1 MKKASNKYHK
11 SLAALLIIVALSG
24 ALIASHLTG
33 LLDYVEYK
41 TYDFRINFNAR
52 ISGSRFPEDIIL
64 VLLDQNSL
72 DWAQQNRGWGWPW
85 PRAAY
90 AEFIDYMSLGGAKSV
105 AFDVIFS
112 EPSIY
117 RNPRQDEIIE
127 RTVRTVE
134 SSSDPGEAGERSAA
148 ERISAAGSSTE
159 RNPGERRE
167 ARTGGSSFRDLIRD
181 IRSLGERVDDA
192 TFAEAAKNYGHVV
205 QAALFRSQSGSA
217 DSWPAGLNVPLF
229 KPENFGSF
237 LSEFSGGG
245 KKNEVLN
252 GGQFPIQDLRNTA
265 GIIGSVTG
273 IADDVDNIFRRLRL
287 FTLFDGKAVPG
298 LAAASLLVS
307 GEDPVISYDPAKR
320 QMHWGNYTI
329 PVDKEGKTLLRFR
342 SSMERYIWYGMS
354 EVLQSAED
362 YAAGREP
369 LLYPEDFRDSYV
381 FFGFFAPGLFDVFST
396 PIDTVYPGMG
406 VHITLLDNLLMGDF
420 IQEAPEWVA
429 IAIIMASIILV
440 VVLVLFLGRIAITVA
455 GLVVSIAAI
464 IGAGFVTFNAGW
476 WIPMAAPLI
485 AVFLSYLSATLY
497 SYATEGKDKRFL
509 KQAFSSVVSP
519 KLVDQ
524 LMGDPSQLKLGGE
537 RRKMTAIFTDIQR
550 FSSISSELQDSYGED
565 GPKVLVNLLNLYLTE
580 MSNIIINNG
589 GTVDKYEG
597 DAIIAFFGAPVWM
610 EDHAVRACL
619 SAVQMKKR
627 EIEIVSTIMDP
638 ETQFS
643 KPLAKLIDENVIR
656 KERPLYTRLGLNTG
670 DMVVGFMGTPGKM
683 DYTIMG
689 NAVNLAAR
697 LEGVNKQYDTKGIL
711 ISQDT
716 RSQIGEE
723 FIVRPL
729 SRVTVVGIPAPI
741 RLYELFELRS
751 EASAEMLEM
760 LEIWNDAFK
769 AWENHKFADAGKLFA
784 EVYRRDPEDRTARL
798 YSKRCE
804 KFVVTPPP
812 EKWNGVDA
820 LTEK

>member
-1 MKKASNKYHK
+1 MKKASSKYHK
-11 SLAALLIIVALSG
+11 NMAALFIILALSG
-24 ALIASHLTG
+24 VLIASHLTG
-33 LLDYVEYK
+33 ILDYVEYK
-41 TYDFRINFNAR
+41 TYDFRINLFAA
-52 ISGSRFPEDIIL
+52 SSRRSEDIIV

-72 DWAQQNRGWGWPW
+72 DWAQSERGWGWPW

-90 AEFIDYMSLGGAKSV
+90 AEFIDYMNLAGARSV
-105 AFDVIFS
+105 AFDVIYS

-117 RNPRQDEIIE
+117 RNFRQDEIIE
-127 RTVRTVE
+127 RAVQNME
-134 SSSDPGEAGERSAA
+134 IAEASSGTAGER
-148 ERISAAGSSTE
+148 RAAGS
-159 RNPGERRE
+159 G
-167 ARTGGSSFRDLIRD
+167 RTVFRDIISD
-181 IRSLGERVDDA
+181 IQSLGERVDDA
-192 TFAEAAKNYGHVV
+192 SFAEASRKYGRVV

-217 DSWPAGLNVPLF
+217 DTWPVDLNVPFF
-229 KPENFGSF
+229 KPENFGAF
-237 LSEFSGGG
+237 LPEFSLG
-245 KKNEVLN
+245 KEKVPMN
-252 GGQFPIQDLRNTA
+252 GGQFPIKELRDAA

-273 IADDVDNIFRRLRL
+273 IADSVDDVFRRQRL
-287 FTLFDGKAVPG
+287 FTVFDGKAVPG

-307 GEDPVISYDPAKR
+307 GEDRNIIYDPVKKVMR
-320 QMHWGNYTI
+320 WGSYTI

-342 SSMERYIWYGMS
+342 GTLERYIYYSLS

-362 YAAGREP
+362 YAAGKEP
-369 LLYPEDFRDSYV
+369 FLYPEDFRDSYV
-381 FFGFFAPGLFDVFST
+381 FFGFFAPGLFDTFNT

-406 VHITLLDNLLMGDF
+406 VHITMLDNLLMGDF
-420 IQEAPEWVA
+420 IQEAPDWAA
-429 IAIIMASIILV
+429 ILIIAVSIILV
-440 VVLVLFLGRIAITVA
+440 VILVLYSGRIALTVA
-455 GLVVSIAAI
+455 GLIVSLAAI
-464 IGAGFVTFNAGW
+464 IAAGLLTFNAGW

-550 FSSISSELQDSYGED
+550 FSSISSELQDQYGED

-580 MSNIIINNG
+580 MSNIIIDNG

-610 EDHAVRACL
+610 EDHAVRACR
-619 SAVQMKKR
+619 SAILMKKR
-627 EIEIVSTIMDP
+627 EMEIVAKIMNP
-638 ETQFS
+638 ETEFHN
-643 KPLAKLIDENVIR
+643 PLDKLINDNVIR
-656 KERPLYTRLGLNTG
+656 KERPLYTRLGINTG

-711 ISQDT
+711 ISEYT
-716 RSQIGEE
+716 RNQIGDE
-723 FIVRPL
+723 FVLRPL
-729 SRVTVVGIPAPI
+729 SRVTVVGIPVPL

-751 EASAEMLEM
+751 EATPEMLEM
-760 LEIWNDAFK
+760 LKIWDEAFK
-769 AWENHKFADAGKLFA
+769 AWEGHKFIDAGKLFA
-784 EVYRRDPEDRTARL
+784 EVYRRDPEDKAARL
-798 YSKRCE
+798 YQKRCE
-804 KFVVTPPP
+804 KFTVTPPP
-812 EKWNGVDA
+812 EKWNGVDN